1 MEMFQELMPLLRQ
14 RSLVL
19 TLSWVS
25 ADEICVNV
33 IPQRL
38 KSAEKDDN
46 DALTT
51 PLSLTG
57 TAIELDQDLPKH
69 LVEFVG
75 AHIELSS
82 TLKSAKQQMD
92 AAAKSAKEASRKP
105 QAGKSSTGSAKEDT
119 AKDSPGAT
127 NAAAESDSDSSVAG
141 AGSEAAQN
149 RESSSNCGASGNLFS
164 NASVES

>member
-1 MEMFQELMPLLRQ
+1 MFQELMPLLRQ
-14 RSLVL
+14 RAIVL
-19 TLSWVS
+19 TLSWVN

-38 KSAEKDDN
+38 KPSDKDEN

-57 TAIELDQDLPKH
+57 TATELDQELPKH
-69 LVEFVG
+69 LLEFVG

-92 AAAKSAKEASRKP
+92 AAAKAAREASRKP
-105 QAGKSSTGSAKEDT
+105 QACKSTAGPAKED
-119 AKDSPGAT
+119 AARESPGST
-127 NAAAESDSDSSVAG
+127 NAAAESDSISSGAG
-141 AGSEAAQN
+141 AGSEDAQN
-149 RESSSNCGASGNLFS
+149 RVFSSTCGASGNLFS
-164 NASVES
+164 NVSVES